1 MNIENSDEKKNSPSG
16 KLAKKTSYELS
27 ITFMSNFWD
36 FDFQMLS
43 LIEAF
48 WQLFKRQKLKEKN
61 KFSYYQEISKKT
73 ISKGKSY
80 HNILF

>member
-48 WQLFKRQKLKEKN
+48 
-61 KFSYYQEISKKT
+61 
-73 ISKGKSY
+73 
-80 HNILF
+80 